1 MGQIRVNGTLT
12 RNARRSVEASGA
24 VAWLHLT
31 MTLDDAPADK
41 TPGDIEADW
50 RYGAGE
56 FAVNQGS
63 VRAARRLKKGARVT
77 VIAKDFRVD
86 RDSGRLKL
94 ARVTDVT
101 QADIPAPMCE
111 PQEKEHA

>member
-12 RNARRSVEASGA
+12 RNARRSIDAAGS

-31 MTLDDAPADK
+31 LSIADDARA
-41 TPGDIEADW
+41 GDIEADW

-63 VRAARRLKKGARVT
+63 VRAARRLKKGTSVT
-77 VIAKDFRVD
+77 VVAKDFRID

-101 QADIPAPMCE
+101 QADIPAPVTE

>member
-1 MGQIRVNGTLT
+1 MGHIRVNGTLT
-12 RNARRSVEASGA
+12 RNARRTVEAGGA

-31 MTLDDAPADK
+31 LSLTDERA
-41 TPGDIEADW
+41 PGDIEADW

-63 VRAARRLKKGARVT
+63 LRAARRLKKGAQVT
-77 VIAKDFRVD
+77 VVAKAFRVD
-86 RDSGRLKL
+86 SASGRLKL
-94 ARVTDVT
+94 AQVTDVT
-101 QADIPAPMCE
+101 QSDIPAALHE